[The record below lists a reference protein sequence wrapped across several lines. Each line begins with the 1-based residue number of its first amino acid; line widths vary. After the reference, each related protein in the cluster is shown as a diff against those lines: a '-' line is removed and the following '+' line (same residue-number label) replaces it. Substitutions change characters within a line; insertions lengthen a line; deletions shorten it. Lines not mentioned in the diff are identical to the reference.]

1 MTQPR
6 LVEQA
11 IQAASGREGW
21 SHHHVAYS
29 YRIKNLD
36 MNMGLHHPKR

>member
-21 SHHHVAYS
+21 SHHVAYK
-29 YRIKNLD
+29 IKNLD